1 MKIMSK
7 ALLSLGAGLCLSAS
21 VSAQTISAGTASGP
35 AGGATTPATIPVDF
49 TRNPGTPVAD
59 FIVRVNF
66 NLANLT
72 VTNTAAANGG
82 GCSYI
87 GGNSFVTVI
96 PPAGLS
102 DIQTNTYCNIT
113 FTINPAAPAP
123 SAQALTLS
131 FAPGGNCI
139 DNNANTVVCALTDGV
154 VNVTGGGGPPT
165 GPSIAYNPAAGASA
179 GTGGPVNFTGVTT
192 PGTTGN
198 GSIVATP
205 SGGAAA
211 GTTTVGTFTL
221 SGPDAANFAVTS
233 AATLT
238 FTAGTNT
245 PQNITMTCTSGA
257 AQRTANLQATET
269 ITNGATTQRFWQLVC
284 PAGAV
289 AAVPPTL
296 TYSPAA
302 GGAATNVASAGNFD
316 IAVGCPTD
324 GSPCNGSGTGLAA
337 TSRLVS
343 VSAAYT
349 GPPFSPTPSMT
360 CNFLSEGGAVVAA
373 PLDFVATQA
382 DAGDVRCT
390 CPVALTAEPFTVTVV
405 EQSPAGGASVNRT
418 FNVVCGAGQ
427 TCGTIGATPGTG
439 TVNLNNGGAP
449 VTVSTV
455 NFTGASNGVTQQV
468 NCTQSGV
475 SAGST
480 FTVTGVPATLSN
492 ANTSTTIA
500 ATCSNTATTTG
511 TATLTCTSTANS
523 PGCTTLNATY
533 TLTCPGV
540 NVPPPVESVPVPAIN
555 EQGRILLAALVLLLG
570 LGVIGFRM
578 RG

>member
-49 TRNPGTPVAD
+49 TRNPGNPVAD

-72 VTNTAAANGG
+72 VANTAAANGG

-102 DIQTNTYCNIT
+102 DVQTNTYCNIT

-139 DNNANTVVCALTDGV
+139 DNNANTVVCALTNGV
-154 VNVTGGGGPPT
+154 VNVTAGGTPT
-165 GPSIAYNPAAGASA
+165 GPNIAYNPAAGASA

-221 SGPDAANFAVTS
+221 SGPDAANFAVTNG
-233 AATLT
+233 TLT

-269 ITNGATTQRFWQLVC
+269 IANGATSQRFWQLVC
-284 PAGAV
+284 PAGTV

-296 TYSPAA
+296 TYAPAT
-302 GGAATNVASAGNFD
+302 GTTTNLASAGVFNV
-316 IAVGCPTD
+316 AVGCPTD
-324 GSPCNGSGTGLAA
+324 GAAAVCGGSGTGLAA

-343 VSAAYT
+343 VTSAYT
-349 GPPFSPTPSMT
+349 GPPFSPTPTMA
-360 CNFLSEGGAVVAA
+360 CEFVSEAGAVVAG
-373 PLDFVATQA
+373 PRDYVAGQL

-390 CPVALTAEPFTVTVV
+390 CPVAFTPEPFTVTVV

-427 TCGTIGATPGTG
+427 TCGSISATPGSG
-439 TVNLNNGGAP
+439 NVNLNNGGAA
-449 VTVSTV
+449 VNVATV

-468 NCTQSGV
+468 NCTTSGA

-492 ANTSTTIA
+492 ANTSTTVA
-500 ATCSNTATTTG
+500 ATCSNTATTAG

-540 NVPPPVESVPVPAIN
+540 NVPPPVPTVPVPVMG